1 MAINLINIGNIAN
14 DGTGDDLREAFVKVN
29 NNFEELDLRDNEKTT
44 VSNIGE
50 GIGLFDQIVNHDIQL
65 KSILAG
71 RNIAVTTDTAG
82 NVIIDSDTNS
92 ITEITIQTES
102 GEISAVQGQKL
113 TLHGANG
120 LDTYVENNV
129 AYITYTGPIGLI
141 SETDPTLS
149 VNLDSNN
156 KDIINVNTLRVNNVV
171 GNLTGNVT
179 GLINGMDPATIAPL
193 FDNYFDFGDVGR
205 TVTSIIEFMLD
216 DVDVDMGTII
226 VPETRNID
234 LGSIVV

>member
-1 MAINLINIGNIAN
+1 
-14 DGTGDDLREAFVKVN
+14 
-29 NNFEELDLRDNEKTT
+29 
-44 VSNIGE
+44 
-50 GIGLFDQIVNHDIQL
+50 
-65 KSILAG
+65 
-71 RNIAVTTDTAG
+71 
-82 NVIIDSDTNS
+82 
-92 ITEITIQTES
+92 
-102 GEISAVQGQKL
+102 
-113 TLHGANG
+113 
-120 LDTYVENNV
+120 
-129 AYITYTGPIGLI
+129 
-141 SETDPTLS
+141 
-149 VNLDSNN
+149 
-156 KDIINVNTLRVNNVV
+156 VNNVV